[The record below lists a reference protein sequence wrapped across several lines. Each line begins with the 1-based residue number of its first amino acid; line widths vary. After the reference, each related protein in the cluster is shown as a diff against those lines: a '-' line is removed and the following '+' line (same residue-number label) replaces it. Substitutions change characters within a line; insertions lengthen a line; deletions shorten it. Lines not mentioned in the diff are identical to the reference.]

1 MRLKLLKGFDISVLY
16 ICDINNYIYLQD
28 DSIINELDID
38 KDIPE
43 EEFLNFIKL
52 NFCNLLCNLR
62 INNFKF
68 MEVHNHGND

>member
-1 MRLKLLKGFDISVLY
+1 MELKLLKDFN
-16 ICDINNYIYLQD
+16 INITKFLRLASYIYLQD

>member
-1 MRLKLLKGFDISVLY
+1 MELKLLKDFN
-16 ICDINNYIYLQD
+16 INNYIYLQD

-52 NFCNLLCNLR
+52 NFRNLLLQ
-62 INNFKF
+62 FAYK
-68 MEVHNHGND
+68 